1 VAVAFILIQNNSVV
15 MIAFLNGV
23 KYDLTLLIFVILIVM
38 IAIVL
43 WPITLTL
50 IGLFLLWLFF
60 PEKKLACYNNEVGG
74 TDPKYA
80 SLWGNGR
87 SVCDKKFRTKKGQ
100 AEHRETC
107 ERRRRMLDH
116 IRKEQ
121 EERERRCRQE
131 SKEREQREQK
141 QREEEE
147 EEDRKWKEYERQYK
161 KQRKKFWE
169 EWDRIYEEFL
179 NGMGEPPNLEKYY
192 KVLGLDT
199 NATLRQIKRRYRELA
214 LKYHPDRCTDKK
226 TAEKKFIKIVEAYE
240 MIIRYREDDPE
251 PGEPVMENYP
261 VRSGRV

>member
-1 VAVAFILIQNNSVV
+1 

-50 IGLFLLWLFF
+50 IGLFLLWLFL
-60 PEKKLACYNNEVGG
+60 PEKKLACYNNEMGSYPG
-74 TDPKYA
+74 SSA
-80 SLWGNGR
+80 
-87 SVCDKKFRTKKGQ
+87 CDKKFRTEKGR
-100 AEHRETC
+100 AKHRETC
-107 ERRRRMLDH
+107 ETRRGMFDN

-121 EERERRCRQE
+121 EERERRWRQE
-131 SKEREQREQK
+131 SQEREQREQK

-147 EEDRKWKEYERQYK
+147 EEDRRWKEYERQYK
-161 KQRKKFWE
+161 KQREKFWE

-261 VRSGRV
+261 VRRGRV

>member
-1 VAVAFILIQNNSVV
+1 MNFVAVAFILIQNNSVV

-50 IGLFLLWLFF
+50 IGLFLLWLFL

-74 TDPKYA
+74 TG
-80 SLWGNGR
+80 SEWTLWGNGR
-87 SVCDKKFRTKKGQ
+87 SVCVKKFRTKKGQ

-131 SKEREQREQK
+131 SQEREQREQK

-147 EEDRKWKEYERQYK
+147 EEDRRWKEYERQYK

-169 EWDRIYEEFL
+169 EWDRIYE
-179 NGMGEPPNLEKYY
+179 
-192 KVLGLDT
+192 
-199 NATLRQIKRRYRELA
+199 
-214 LKYHPDRCTDKK
+214 
-226 TAEKKFIKIVEAYE
+226 
-240 MIIRYREDDPE
+240 
-251 PGEPVMENYP
+251 
-261 VRSGRV
+261 

>member
-1 VAVAFILIQNNSVV
+1 MILLMFAI
-15 MIAFLNGV
+15 L
-23 KYDLTLLIFVILIVM
+23 FVW

-50 IGLFLLWLFF
+50 IGLFLLWLFL
-60 PEKKLACYNNEVGG
+60 PEKKLACYNNEMGSYPG
-74 TDPKYA
+74 SSA
-80 SLWGNGR
+80 
-87 SVCDKKFRTKKGQ
+87 CDKKFRTEKGR

-107 ERRRRMLDH
+107 ETRRKMLENLRR
-116 IRKEQ
+116 EQ
-121 EERERRCRQE
+121 ESQERRWRQE
-131 SKEREQREQK
+131 SQERQQREQK

-147 EEDRKWKEYERQYK
+147 EEDRRWKEYERQYK
-161 KQRKKFWE
+161 KQREKFWE
-169 EWDRIYEEFL
+169 EWDRIFEEFL

-240 MIIRYREDDPE
+240 MIIRYRKEDPE
-251 PGEPVMENYP
+251 PEETVMENYP
-261 VRSGRV
+261 VRRGRV

>member
-1 VAVAFILIQNNSVV
+1 LNFVAVAFILIQNNSVV

-38 IAIVL
+38 IAIAL

-50 IGLFLLWLFF
+50 IGLFLLWLFL
-60 PEKKLACYNNEVGG
+60 PEKKLTCYNNEMGSYPG
-74 TDPKYA
+74 SSA
-80 SLWGNGR
+80 
-87 SVCDKKFRTKKGQ
+87 CDKKFRTEKGR

-107 ERRRRMLDH
+107 ETRRGMFDN

-121 EERERRCRQE
+121 EERERRWRQE
-131 SKEREQREQK
+131 SQEREQREQK

-147 EEDRKWKEYERQYK
+147 EEDRRWKEYERQYK
-161 KQRKKFWE
+161 KQREKIWE

>member
-1 VAVAFILIQNNSVV
+1 MILLMFAI
-15 MIAFLNGV
+15 L
-23 KYDLTLLIFVILIVM
+23 FVW

-50 IGLFLLWLFF
+50 IGLFLLWLFL
-60 PEKKLACYNNEVGG
+60 PEKKLTCYNNEMGSYPG
-74 TDPKYA
+74 SSA
-80 SLWGNGR
+80 
-87 SVCDKKFRTKKGQ
+87 CDKKFRTEKGRTK
-100 AEHRETC
+100 HREIC
-107 ERRRRMLDH
+107 ETRRRMFDD

-121 EERERRCRQE
+121 EERERGWRQE
-131 SKEREQREQK
+131 SQEREQQ
-141 QREEEE
+141 EEE
-147 EEDRKWKEYERQYK
+147 EEDQRWKEYERQYK
-161 KQRKKFWE
+161 KQRRKFWE

-240 MIIRYREDDPE
+240 MIIRYRKEDPE
-251 PGEPVMENYP
+251 PEETVMENYP
-261 VRSGRV
+261 VRRGRV

>member
-1 VAVAFILIQNNSVV
+1 MGSYP
-15 MIAFLNGV
+15 G
-23 KYDLTLLIFVILIVM
+23 
-38 IAIVL
+38 
-43 WPITLTL
+43 
-50 IGLFLLWLFF
+50 
-60 PEKKLACYNNEVGG
+60 
-74 TDPKYA
+74 
-80 SLWGNGR
+80 S
-87 SVCDKKFRTKKGQ
+87 SVCDKKFRTEKGR

-107 ERRRRMLDH
+107 ETRRGMFDN

-121 EERERRCRQE
+121 EERERRWRQE
-131 SKEREQREQK
+131 SQEREQREQK

-147 EEDRKWKEYERQYK
+147 EEDRRWKEYERQYK
-161 KQRKKFWE
+161 KERKKFWE

-251 PGEPVMENYP
+251 PGETVMENYP

>member
-1 VAVAFILIQNNSVV
+1 MILLMFAI
-15 MIAFLNGV
+15 L
-23 KYDLTLLIFVILIVM
+23 FVW

-50 IGLFLLWLFF
+50 IGLFLLWLFL
-60 PEKKLACYNNEVGG
+60 PEKKLACYNNEMGSYPG
-74 TDPKYA
+74 SSA
-80 SLWGNGR
+80 
-87 SVCDKKFRTKKGQ
+87 CDKKFRTEKGR

-107 ERRRRMLDH
+107 ETRRKMLENLRR
-116 IRKEQ
+116 EQ
-121 EERERRCRQE
+121 ESQERRWRQE
-131 SKEREQREQK
+131 SQERQQREQK

-147 EEDRKWKEYERQYK
+147 EEDRRWKEYERQYK
-161 KQRKKFWE
+161 KQRRKFWE

-240 MIIRYREDDPE
+240 MIIRYRKEDPE
-251 PGEPVMENYP
+251 PEETVMENYP
-261 VRSGRV
+261 VRRGRV

>member
-1 VAVAFILIQNNSVV
+1 MGSYPGSSA
-15 MIAFLNGV
+15 
-23 KYDLTLLIFVILIVM
+23 
-38 IAIVL
+38 
-43 WPITLTL
+43 
-50 IGLFLLWLFF
+50 
-60 PEKKLACYNNEVGG
+60 
-74 TDPKYA
+74 
-80 SLWGNGR
+80 
-87 SVCDKKFRTKKGQ
+87 CDKKFRTEKGR
-100 AEHRETC
+100 AKHRETC
-107 ERRRRMLDH
+107 ETRRRMFDN

-121 EERERRCRQE
+121 EERERRWRQE
-131 SKEREQREQK
+131 SQEREQREQK

>member
-1 VAVAFILIQNNSVV
+1 
-15 MIAFLNGV
+15 
-23 KYDLTLLIFVILIVM
+23 M

-50 IGLFLLWLFF
+50 IGLFLLWLFL
-60 PEKKLACYNNEVGG
+60 PEKKLTCYNNEMGSYPG
-74 TDPKYA
+74 SSA
-80 SLWGNGR
+80 
-87 SVCDKKFRTKKGQ
+87 CDKKFRTEKGR

-107 ERRRRMLDH
+107 ETRRGMFDN

-121 EERERRCRQE
+121 EERERRWRQE
-131 SKEREQREQK
+131 SQEREQREQ
-141 QREEEE
+141 
-147 EEDRKWKEYERQYK
+147 

-240 MIIRYREDDPE
+240 MIIRYRKEDPE
-251 PGEPVMENYP
+251 PGETVMENYP

>member
-1 VAVAFILIQNNSVV
+1 
-15 MIAFLNGV
+15 
-23 KYDLTLLIFVILIVM
+23 M

-50 IGLFLLWLFF
+50 IGLFLLWIFF

-74 TDPKYA
+74 TA
-80 SLWGNGR
+80 GEWTLWGNGR

-107 ERRRRMLDH
+107 ERR
-116 IRKEQ
+116 
-121 EERERRCRQE
+121 CRQE
-131 SKEREQREQK
+131 SQEREQREQK

-147 EEDRKWKEYERQYK
+147 EQDRKCKEYERQYK
-161 KQRKKFWE
+161 KERKKFWE
-169 EWDRIYEEFL
+169 EWDRIFEEFL
-179 NGMGEPPNLEKYY
+179 NGMGESPNLEKYY

-240 MIIRYREDDPE
+240 MIIKFRKEDPE
-251 PGEPVMENYP
+251 PEETVMENYP
-261 VRSGRV
+261 VRRGRV

>member
-1 VAVAFILIQNNSVV
+1 MNFVAVAFILIQNNSVV

-38 IAIVL
+38 IAIIL

-50 IGLFLLWLFF
+50 IGLFLLWLFL
-60 PEKKLACYNNEVGG
+60 PEKKLACYNNEMGSYPG
-74 TDPKYA
+74 SSA
-80 SLWGNGR
+80 
-87 SVCDKKFRTKKGQ
+87 CDKKFRTEKGR
-100 AEHRETC
+100 AKHRETC
-107 ERRRRMLDH
+107 ETRRGMFDN

-121 EERERRCRQE
+121 EERERRWRQE
-131 SKEREQREQK
+131 SQEREQREQK
-141 QREEEE
+141 QRKEEE

-261 VRSGRV
+261 VRRGRV

>member
-1 VAVAFILIQNNSVV
+1 

-50 IGLFLLWLFF
+50 IGLFLLWLFL
-60 PEKKLACYNNEVGG
+60 PEKKLTCYNNEMGSYPG
-74 TDPKYA
+74 SSA
-80 SLWGNGR
+80 
-87 SVCDKKFRTKKGQ
+87 CDKKFRTEKGR
-100 AEHRETC
+100 AKHRETC
-107 ERRRRMLDH
+107 ETRRRMFDN

-121 EERERRCRQE
+121 EERERRWRQE
-131 SKEREQREQK
+131 SQEREQREQK
-141 QREEEE
+141 QRKEEE
-147 EEDRKWKEYERQYK
+147 EEDRRWKEYERQYK
-161 KQRKKFWE
+161 KERKKFWE

>member
-1 VAVAFILIQNNSVV
+1 MAVAFILIQNNSVV

-38 IAIVL
+38 IAIIL
-43 WPITLTL
+43 LPITLTL
-50 IGLFLLWLFF
+50 IGLFLLWLFL
-60 PEKKLACYNNEVGG
+60 PEKKLACYNNEMGSYPG
-74 TDPKYA
+74 
-80 SLWGNGR
+80 S
-87 SVCDKKFRTKKGQ
+87 SVCDKKFRTEKGR

-121 EERERRCRQE
+121 EERERRWRQE
-131 SKEREQREQK
+131 SQEREQREQK
-141 QREEEE
+141 QRKEEE

-161 KQRKKFWE
+161 KQREKFWE

-240 MIIRYREDDPE
+240 MIIRYRKEDPE

>member
-1 VAVAFILIQNNSVV
+1 
-15 MIAFLNGV
+15 MNGV

-38 IAIVL
+38 IAIIL

-50 IGLFLLWLFF
+50 IGLFLLWLFL
-60 PEKKLACYNNEVGG
+60 PEKKLACYNNEMGSYPG
-74 TDPKYA
+74 
-80 SLWGNGR
+80 S
-87 SVCDKKFRTKKGQ
+87 SVCDKKFRTEKGR

-107 ERRRRMLDH
+107 ETRRRMLDN

-121 EERERRCRQE
+121 EERQRRWRQE
-131 SKEREQREQK
+131 SQEREQREQQ

-147 EEDRKWKEYERQYK
+147 EEDRRWKEYERQYK

-169 EWDRIYEEFL
+169 EWDRIFEEFL

>member
-1 VAVAFILIQNNSVV
+1 MNFGAVAFILIQNNSVV

-38 IAIVL
+38 IAIAL

-50 IGLFLLWLFF
+50 IGLFLLWLFL
-60 PEKKLACYNNEVGG
+60 PEKKLACYNSEMGSYPG
-74 TDPKYA
+74 SSA
-80 SLWGNGR
+80 
-87 SVCDKKFRTKKGQ
+87 CDKKFRTEKGR

-107 ERRRRMLDH
+107 ETRRKMLENLRR
-116 IRKEQ
+116 EQ
-121 EERERRCRQE
+121 ESQERRWRQE
-131 SKEREQREQK
+131 SQERQQREQK

-147 EEDRKWKEYERQYK
+147 EEDRRWKEYERQYK
-161 KQRKKFWE
+161 KQRRKFWE

-240 MIIRYREDDPE
+240 MIIRYRKEDPE
-251 PGEPVMENYP
+251 PEETVMENYP
-261 VRSGRV
+261 VRRGRV

>member
-1 VAVAFILIQNNSVV
+1 MAVAFILIQNNSVV

-43 WPITLTL
+43 GPLTLTL

-121 EERERRCRQE
+121 EERERRWRQE
-131 SKEREQREQK
+131 SQEREQREQK

-147 EEDRKWKEYERQYK
+147 EEDRRWKEYERQYK
-161 KQRKKFWE
+161 KQREKIWE

-251 PGEPVMENYP
+251 PGETVMENYP

>member
-1 VAVAFILIQNNSVV
+1 

-50 IGLFLLWLFF
+50 IGLFLLWLFL
-60 PEKKLACYNNEVGG
+60 PEKKLACYNNEMGSYPG
-74 TDPKYA
+74 SSA
-80 SLWGNGR
+80 
-87 SVCDKKFRTKKGQ
+87 CDKKFRTEKGR

-107 ERRRRMLDH
+107 ETRRGMFDN

-121 EERERRCRQE
+121 EERERRWRQE
-131 SKEREQREQK
+131 SQEREQREQK